1 MSWQKIENTKKV
13 LKRKKEANQMP
24 FTFKA
29 HFTNGPPLDGF
40 CLFRPGP
47 KNKFAKLFAAQKL

>member
-1 MSWQKIENTKKV
+1 
-13 LKRKKEANQMP
+13 MP